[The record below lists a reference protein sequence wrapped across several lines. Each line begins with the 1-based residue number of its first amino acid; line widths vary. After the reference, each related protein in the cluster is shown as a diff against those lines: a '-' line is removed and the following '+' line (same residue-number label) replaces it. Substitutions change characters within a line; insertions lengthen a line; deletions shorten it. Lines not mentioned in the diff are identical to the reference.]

1 GPLAKAGVKI
11 FGTSV
16 ADIDRAEDREKFDEL
31 LGQLAIPRPQGE
43 TITDAAMAPAAAAR
57 IGYPVVVRPSY
68 VLGGRAMEIV
78 YNEAELND
86 YMVRAVKASPEHPV
100 LVDRYMQG
108 TEVEVDAIVDGNDF
122 LIPGI
127 MEHIERAGVH
137 SGDSIA
143 VYPPQTL
150 SQKVIDTI
158 VDYTGR
164 LSRGLK
170 VKGLIN
176 IQYVIVDEEVYV
188 IEVNP
193 RSSRTI
199 PFLSKITDVPMVDVA
214 TRIALGE
221 TLQEMGYTPGLMP
234 AKGYVAVK
242 VPVFSFAKM
251 QQVDISLGPEMKSTG
266 EVMGIDYQYSR
277 ALYKGIV
284 GAGMNVPQE
293 GTVLITVADKDKLEA
308 GEIAKEFAKMG
319 YDLIATSGTAEYL
332 KALGLKVGMVPKLHE
347 QQPEIIEMIKA
358 GKINM
363 VVNTLTKGRDFESDG
378 FKIRRAAVEHSI
390 LCLTSMDT
398 ANAVFDVLSIIR
410 QRKFL
415 YVLALQDYVGGGETI
430 RD

>member
-1 GPLAKAGVKI
+1 
-11 FGTSV
+11 
-16 ADIDRAEDREKFDEL
+16 
-31 LGQLAIPRPQGE
+31 
-43 TITDAAMAPAAAAR
+43 
-57 IGYPVVVRPSY
+57 
-68 VLGGRAMEIV
+68 MEIV
-78 YNEAELND
+78 YNEEELKD

-108 TEVEVDAIVDGNDF
+108 TEVEVDAIADGENF

-150 SQKVIDTI
+150 SPKVIDTI

-164 LSRGLK
+164 LAKGLK

-176 IQYVIVDEEVYV
+176 IQYVIVDEEVFV
-188 IEVNP
+188 LEVNP

-214 TRIALGE
+214 TRIAIGD
-221 TLQEMGYTPGLMP
+221 TLENMGYGSGLMP
-234 AKGYVAVK
+234 AREYIAVK

-266 EVMGIDYQYSR
+266 EVMGIDYHYSR
-277 ALYKGIV
+277 ALYKGII

-293 GTVLITVADKDKLEA
+293 GTVLVTVADKDKAEA
-308 GEIAKEFAKMG
+308 GEIAREFSKMG
-319 YDLIATSGTAEYL
+319 YELIATSGTAKYL
-332 KALGLKVGMVPKLHE
+332 RSLGLKVGEVPKLHE
-347 QQPEIIEMIKA
+347 QHPEIIEMIKA

-363 VVNTLTKGRDFESDG
+363 VINTLTKGRDFESDG
-378 FKIRRAAVEHSI
+378 FKIRRAAVEHS
-390 LCLTSMDT
+390 LPCLTSMDT
-398 ANAVFDVLSIIR
+398 ASAVLDVLNIMR
-410 QRKFL
+410 QSKFL
-415 YVLALQDYVGGGETI
+415 YVLALQDYVGGGEKN
-430 RD
+430 RE